1 MYLLW
6 LLLFPFSLLELLGT
20 TQRKLKY
27 IYTAVESLLGSG
39 KFLRNLCQVCK
50 NVAETDTFQ
59 SFVDK
64 KVHKN
69 NHRFTYSDKCLVHLL
84 SCNVFQRQYNGRTVN
99 ESRYRWDNYKNNN
112 RKSLKVDDHNQA
124 GIFANFQNLDHKG
137 FLEDTE
143 IAFIDKTNPSNF
155 TRPEV
160 FGLIRQKLV
169 FHWGFIIQTHIT
181 GCICIF
187 LSH

>member
-1 MYLLW
+1 MS
-6 LLLFPFSLLELLGT
+6 PDIDGT
-20 TQRKLKY
+20 IT
-27 IYTAVESLLGSG
+27 
-39 KFLRNLCQVCK
+39 
-50 NVAETDTFQ
+50 
-59 SFVDK
+59 
-64 KVHKN
+64 
-69 NHRFTYSDKCLVHLL
+69 
-84 SCNVFQRQYNGRTVN
+84 
-99 ESRYRWDNYKNNN
+99 KNNN

-169 FHWGFIIQTHIT
+169 FHWGFII
-181 GCICIF
+181 
-187 LSH
+187 